1 MRHRP
6 KWTLAL
12 DMLAGLT
19 GSTLTPPVVA
29 ADAGYGNLGMVHYG

>member
-12 DMLAGLT
+12 DMLAELT
-19 GSTLTPPVVA
+19 DSTLTPPVMA
-29 ADAGYGNLGMVHYG
+29 ADAGYGNLERVHYG